1 MRTKTSYY
9 QVIDL
14 PSILCIAVETEN
26 AAYERFDGAHAVH
39 AQPAKE
45 KLTQTATGGE
55 IYAKPEKK
63 KIASNAA
70 DTYSS
75 VDKSKRKGFRTY
87 YNANSI
93 CLRSIN
99 KLIINKTFKALH
111 FIFHIFATLY

>member
-1 MRTKTSYY
+1 MRNKKSYY

-39 AQPAKE
+39 AQPAK

-55 IYAKPEKK
+55 IYAKPDKK

-70 DTYSS
+70 DIYSI
-75 VDKSKRKGFRTY
+75 VDKSKRKGLHVLQCKFY
-87 YNANSI
+87 M
-93 CLRSIN
+93 
-99 KLIINKTFKALH
+99 FAL
-111 FIFHIFATLY
+111 Y